1 MRAAA
6 VVFLPPRLVQ
16 EEHRWN
22 VGLQRQLP
30 CAAQG
35 LGWFFSVGRVR
46 AGQGNERLNALYL
59 LARSA
64 ALVLL
69 ALIPLAVFS
78 RPLLG
83 AVTAA
88 MLAVQLIDGGIGLY
102 SKSRPKTAGPLFM
115 ALLHAVCLWR
125 LAPL

>member
-1 MRAAA
+1 MEYWAAAA
-6 VVFLPPRLVQ
+6 VTL
-16 EEHRWN
+16 
-22 VGLQRQLP
+22 
-30 CAAQG
+30 CSAG
-35 LGWFFSVGRVR
+35 LGLVFSAGRVR

-69 ALIPLAVFS
+69 ALIPLAVYS

-88 MLAVQLIDGGIGLY
+88 MLAVQLIDGEGEFAGESAHGEVAESIARKDVQSGVRDGLD
-102 SKSRPKTAGPLFM
+102 GQ
-115 ALLHAVCLWR
+115 CQ
-125 LAPL
+125 

>member
-1 MRAAA
+1 MEYWVAAA
-6 VVFLPPRLVQ
+6 VTL
-16 EEHRWN
+16 
-22 VGLQRQLP
+22 
-30 CAAQG
+30 CSAG
-35 LGWFFSVGRVR
+35 LGLAFSAGRVR

-69 ALIPLAVFS
+69 ALIPLAVYS

-83 AVTAA
+83 AV
-88 MLAVQLIDGGIGLY
+88 VQLIDGGIGLY

>member
-1 MRAAA
+1 MEYWAAAA
-6 VVFLPPRLVQ
+6 VTL
-16 EEHRWN
+16 
-22 VGLQRQLP
+22 
-30 CAAQG
+30 CSAG
-35 LGWFFSVGRVR
+35 LGLVFSVGRVR
-46 AGQGNERLNALYL
+46 AGQGNERLTALYL

-69 ALIPLAVFS
+69 ALIPLAVYS

-88 MLAVQLIDGGIGLY
+88 MLAVQLIDGGIGPD
-102 SKSRPKTAGPLFM
+102 SKSRPKTTGPLFM

>member
-1 MRAAA
+1 MQRRAWAG
-6 VVFLPPRLVQ
+6 FF
-16 EEHRWN
+16 
-22 VGLQRQLP
+22 GRQGP
-30 CAAQG
+30 G
-35 LGWFFSVGRVR
+35 R
-46 AGQGNERLNALYL
+46 AGQGNECLNALYL

-69 ALIPLAVFS
+69 ALIPLAVYS

>member
-1 MRAAA
+1 MEYWVAAA
-6 VVFLPPRLVQ
+6 VTL
-16 EEHRWN
+16 
-22 VGLQRQLP
+22 
-30 CAAQG
+30 CSAG
-35 LGWFFSVGRVR
+35 LGLVFSVGRVR

-69 ALIPLAVFS
+69 VLLALIPLAVYS